1 MSTCEPCALRDRC
14 ESERADV
21 IERNRAYRL
30 LSAVLRGAEEEQGSM
45 ALQIGHCRDCAARL
59 VAIYMGLL
67 AGVISAVEGSEE
79 AAAAWVDRQITDLP
93 PDAPE

>member
-1 MSTCEPCALRDRC
+1 
-14 ESERADV
+14 
-21 IERNRAYRL
+21 
-30 LSAVLRGAEEEQGSM
+30 M